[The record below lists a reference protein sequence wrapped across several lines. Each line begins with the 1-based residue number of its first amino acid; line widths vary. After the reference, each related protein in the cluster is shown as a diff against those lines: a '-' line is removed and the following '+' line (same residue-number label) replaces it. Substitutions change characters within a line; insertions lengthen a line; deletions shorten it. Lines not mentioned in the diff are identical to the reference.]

1 MKYTGLINSVRMHS
15 EIARIGVTGH
25 KKLKNEVILRQ
36 SVKKVL
42 SLIDKIVHK
51 NLKHTRYI
59 FSVISPL
66 AEGADRLVAG
76 EVIYRE
82 ASRGIDDKMLDV
94 VLPLPMDDYMQ
105 DFKTEESKKE
115 FKAFISKA
123 KSVITLDNASSR
135 DAAYE
140 NVGHYVVDICD
151 FLIAIW
157 DGKSAAGKGGTAQ
170 IVECARNVGRHIF
183 WINSENGKIMEEKN
197 DGKTYNS

>member
-1 MKYTGLINSVRMHS
+1 MHS

-25 KKLKNEVILRQ
+25 KTLKNEVVLRQ

-42 SLIDKIVHK
+42 SLIDEILSI

-76 EVIYRE
+76 EVIDRE
-82 ASRGIDDKMLDV
+82 VSTGIDEQVLDV
-94 VLPLPMDDYMQ
+94 VLPLPLDEYMQ
-105 DFKTEESKKE
+105 DFKTEGSKKE

-123 KSVITLDNASSR
+123 KSVITLENASSR

-140 NVGHYVVDICD
+140 NVGHYVVDNCD

-157 DGKSAAGKGGTAQ
+157 DEKTAAGKGGTAE
-170 IVECARNVGRHIF
+170 IVEYARNVGKHIF
-183 WINSENGKIMEEKN
+183 RIHSENGKIMEEKN
-197 DGKTYNS
+197 DGKTYNVS